1 MLHYEEAKLGVFGF
15 SELLVDFLFFGD
27 NFSLSMHT
35 LKSKRA
41 TNYSLVPSSMSKV
54 LIVYDSRIG
63 KTKLAA
69 KAIVEGEREADLDV
83 EVKRG

>member
-1 MLHYEEAKLGVFGF
+1 
-15 SELLVDFLFFGD
+15 
-27 NFSLSMHT
+27 MHT

-41 TNYSLVPSSMSKV
+41 TNYSLVPSSMSNV
-54 LIVYDSRIG
+54 LIAYDSRMG

-69 KAIVEGEREADLDV
+69 KAIVECERETGLDA